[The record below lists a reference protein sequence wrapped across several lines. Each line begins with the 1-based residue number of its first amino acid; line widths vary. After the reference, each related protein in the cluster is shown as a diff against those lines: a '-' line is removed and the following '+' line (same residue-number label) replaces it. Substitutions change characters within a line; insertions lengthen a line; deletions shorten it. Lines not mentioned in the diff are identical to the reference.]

1 MGPCTTAPG
10 DNEVSR
16 GKATTN
22 EHLGITKPKEEKLIL
37 SKRGSGK
44 EINGSFR
51 QARDPANR

>member
-16 GKATTN
+16 GKVTTN
-22 EHLGITKPKEEKLIL
+22 EEKLHVSAEKIVL
-37 SKRGSGK
+37 NKRGSGK

-51 QARDPANR
+51 QSKEASFR